1 MSNRRKFLAGLGA
14 LASGSAAAIGT
25 GAFTSVEA
33 DRTVNVAV
41 ADDASAYLS
50 LDDIDS
56 SPNSEYVDTSSEE
69 IVLNLNSTN
78 SGGSGFNANA
88 ETRIDDLIQVANQG
102 TQTINV
108 WVTLSGGSTF
118 DDDTLYFYP
127 GDTTDTAL
135 NDGEGDSD
143 DNDVLELGTG
153 ESADIGAF
161 VDLGDVSSTDEEIT
175 ATFHASTKRGDGTST
190 QVDESGQVQNAL
202 LQSDPASGTG
212 DVEPPRPW
220 ITTEIEP
227 GPVTTIT
234 VELDGE
240 VYGNTGTGLDQWP
253 ANESVYFFEVN
264 IDVDNDGLGES
275 QNDDFRFGYAAASS
289 GARAGAIAN
298 DRDRAPDVSGDGG
311 YLRRNNGQ
319 GSANRVDIGEENL
332 DGFTAEESGNQLTY
346 TFTID
351 WQQLA
356 NETGD
361 GDNNGLALNSAPD
374 QIVINEVFGGD
385 GGEGVGAT
393 PNSSNDGRGNVD
405 NRAEGPTA
413 PIDVS

>member
-1 MSNRRKFLAGLGA
+1 MQRRKLIAGMGSLAAG
-14 LASGSAAAIGT
+14 AAAVTGT

-33 DRTVNVAV
+33 DRAVNVAV
-41 ADDASAYLS
+41 ADDANAYLG

-56 SPNSEYVDTSSEE
+56 SPNSEYIDASGNQL
-69 IVLNLNSTN
+69 VLNLDSTG
-78 SGGSGFNANA
+78 SGGSGFNADA
-88 ETRIDDLIQVANQG
+88 ETRIDDLIRVTNQG
-102 TQTINV
+102 TQTVNV

-127 GDTTDTAL
+127 GDSADTAL

-143 DNDVLELGTG
+143 GNDVLKLGTG
-153 ESADIGAF
+153 EDANIGAY
-161 VDLGDVSSTDEEIT
+161 VDLGDVSNTDEDVT
-175 ATFHASTKRGDGTST
+175 ATFHASTQRGDGGSD
-190 QVDESGQVQNAL
+190 QVGAGGQVQNAL

-212 DVEPPRPW
+212 NVDPARPW

-234 VELDGE
+234 VNLDGE

-253 ANESVYFFEVN
+253 SNEDVYFMEVN

-275 QNDDFRFGYAAASS
+275 QSDDFRFGYAAANS

-298 DRDRAPDVSGDGG
+298 DRTRAPDVSGDGG

-332 DGFTAEESGNQLTY
+332 DGFTAQESSDQLTY

-361 GDNNGLALNSAPD
+361 GDNNGLALGSAPD

-385 GGEGVGAT
+385 GGEGVGAM

-405 NRAEGPTA
+405 NVAEGPTD